1 MLYSSTIQ
9 RRLFKLSRNW
19 RGVFILML
27 ILTAGCFI
35 TPFDLQTLD
44 EMTDK
49 AVPAKIRFNK
59 DLGIEE
65 PVGK

>member
-1 MLYSSTIQ
+1 
-9 RRLFKLSRNW
+9 
-19 RGVFILML
+19 V
-27 ILTAGCFI
+27 

-49 AVPAKIRFNK
+49 AVPVKIRLKK
-59 DLGIEE
+59 DLEIEE